1 MPRYRRN
8 YTAQILG
15 VVILAALLF
24 ARWQGWLSDIESG
37 RTAPWGQGGLRPG
50 MYEVER
56 VVDGDTLLLRRDGRL
71 RLQGINCPEIPHE
84 GHPGHP
90 LGPAAVTFT
99 QEFIRDA
106 HHRVRIEVD
115 GEPKDHYDRWLA
127 FVWDGDRLLNE
138 ELVRAGLARAMLRYD
153 YGQAKKNRLAAAQR
167 EAQRAGVGIWAESA
181 R

>member
-8 YTAQILG
+8 YSAQIIG

-24 ARWQGWLSDIESG
+24 ARWQGWLDDAALQPGGPS
-37 RTAPWGQGGLRPG
+37 AAGGLRPG
-50 MYEVER
+50 IYEVER
-56 VVDGDTLLLRRDGRL
+56 VVDGDTLFLRRDGRL
-71 RLQGINCPEIPHE
+71 RLQGIDCPEIPHE
-84 GHPGHP
+84 GHAGDP

-99 QEFIRDA
+99 QQFIRDA

-115 GEPKDHYDRWLA
+115 GETKDHYDRWLA

-153 YGQAKKNRLAAAQR
+153 YGQAKKNRLGAAQR
-167 EAQRAGVGIWAESA
+167 EAQRAGVGIWAEPA